1 MCKSLFRLPVVLTA
15 VVLLAGIN
23 ACDDDDDEVFSI
35 DDLEPGSI
43 TLTVGFVG
51 TVSDDSPVVVEVKES
66 KLGEP
71 IMSRAVT
78 ENLTSVTLD
87 SIPPGTYVVSLFW
100 DENNDATLDPFTE
113 PIVFYSID
121 PVDQS
126 VSVFGDA
133 SEVTVPEGQDIDLGT
148 ISFDDLG

>member
-1 MCKSLFRLPVVLTA
+1 MSKSLFRLPAVLAA

-23 ACDDDDDEVFSI
+23 ACDDDDEVFNI

-51 TVSDDSPVVVEVKES
+51 TVSEEMPVIVEIKET
-66 KLGEP
+66 KLGDP
-71 IMSRAVT
+71 IATAVVT
-78 ENLTSVTLD
+78 ENLTSVTID
-87 SIPPGTYVVSLFW
+87 SLPPGTYFVALFW

-133 SEVTVPEGQDIDLGT
+133 TEVTLPEGQNIDLGT